1 LRGKRPVNV
10 ALDALAD
17 PDVLL
22 NGTRESPEQ
31 PEAIVNRAADM
42 ALVEQALLQ
51 LPMHLRAAATL
62 RFIEGRSHPE
72 IAEILNQPIGTVKSH
87 VHRAVR
93 VLRRI
98 LGPQFDHMSTRP
110 ITPLEKSTDAL
121 S

>member
-1 LRGKRPVNV
+1 MLFQMLVGLARAQFVQRAFGLGSAESRPVGIG
-10 ALDALAD
+10 LLGRLKGKLAM
-17 PDVLL
+17 V
-22 NGTRESPEQ
+22 
-31 PEAIVNRAADM
+31 
-42 ALVEQALLQ
+42 LVEQALLQ

-93 VLRRI
+93 VLRKI
-98 LGPQFDHMSTRP
+98 LGPQLGRF
-110 ITPLEKSTDAL
+110 TPEGAPAHAL